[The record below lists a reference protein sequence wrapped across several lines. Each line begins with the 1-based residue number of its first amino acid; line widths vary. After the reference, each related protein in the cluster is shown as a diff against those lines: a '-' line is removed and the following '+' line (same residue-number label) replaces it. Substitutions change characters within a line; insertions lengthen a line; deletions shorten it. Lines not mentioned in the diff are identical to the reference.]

1 MQPAGETRMLKLIGR
16 SSSERARLFRAN
28 EFNFGGAALTP
39 DPRQRSALANDPHA
53 VALDGDAGR
62 SFACHLLPVISY
74 LSSLTC
80 HGHCSIVVSL
90 FHGCVTVPWLRHCSI
105 VGFEQPVP
113 FREFAHNETSAAALF
128 T

>member
-1 MQPAGETRMLKLIGR
+1 MLKLIGC

-39 DPRQRSALANDPHA
+39 DPRQRSALANDPNA

-80 HGHCSIVVSL
+80 HLLPVISYLPSLTCHGHCSIVVSL
-90 FHGCVTVPWLRHCSI
+90 FHRCVTVPWLCYRS
-105 VGFEQPVP
+105 V
-113 FREFAHNETSAAALF
+113 
-128 T
+128 

>member
-74 LSSLTC
+74 LSW
-80 HGHCSIVVSL
+80 SL
-90 FHGCVTVPWLRHCSI
+90 FHRCVTVPWLRHRSM
-105 VGFEQPVP
+105 
-113 FREFAHNETSAAALF
+113 AASLF
-128 T
+128 HRWV